1 MITIFPLEPNI
12 LPFRE
17 KVECDTYF
25 FSKGGEG
32 VGPNDLK
39 KLIRYNFARIRPR
52 VIKPRYSFCYFPED
66 LETVLASL

>member
-32 VGPNDLK
+32 VGPT
-39 KLIRYNFARIRPR
+39 
-52 VIKPRYSFCYFPED
+52 D
-66 LETVLASL
+66 LEK